1 MRDTAKLLTGGTNH
15 KLSAMKLSMLQ
26 INSCGPVRF
35 YLLLLLFFSI
45 GVSDLLAQTTGRITG
60 RIVEEG
66 TNQPLT
72 GVNIIL
78 QGTDIGTVTNIDGYY
93 TIINIPPETYDMR
106 VSMLGFSTKI
116 VEDVRVHMN
125 ETQTIELSLSEE
137 AYIGE
142 EVVVTAPREQV
153 QMELSQSRTLI
164 TAQNIEDTPVAN
176 LEEMLSN
183 FPGISLTA
191 GSEGTGLVIRGG
203 NLNETNIFVD
213 GLSTRDMRTQQ
224 PNTTL
229 NLTAINELEVMSGG
243 FTAEHGGIRSGL
255 VNVVTREGRR
265 DGYDFI
271 VDFRIAPPQKKHFGP
286 SPYHLDGPF
295 WQVYAGPDAMTGV
308 SREMV
313 ENGEYP
319 FTFIGWNAFAES
331 RLGDGNPDTDFTPQ
345 EALEVWKWQHRPIEY
360 ANQPDYILDMT
371 LAGPIPM
378 LENTTFLVSQRY
390 DDLQLAYP
398 LSRDNSIASST
409 LFKLTSHLG
418 NGRKLSWN
426 HGYLLKKGVSSGQY
440 GTSIGVID
448 GTRQGVSFARNAMFR
463 DNIWHD
469 ATLNPIETRHY
480 RTGLQLNH
488 ALSSNTYYEVA
499 TEFTT
504 YRTQQEPSGVRDT
517 TCIKA
522 IGSRC
527 YDEAPFGYVSS
538 EVGSINENYDILD
551 DFLMSGG
558 GRGRDNSK
566 YWTAAA
572 SFTFTSQIDQRNQLR
587 TGADVEYARYE
598 ERREV
603 NHGESTQPY
612 EETPQNWTRFDATPV
627 NASAFF
633 TNRFELGGMIA
644 NVGIRADYM
653 WYGDKAYILDPEFI
667 FNNLPY
673 DIGTF
678 RDNDLSFSHLQQGG
692 NVSKLYVSPRLGVSH
707 PITTTS
713 KVFFN
718 YGHFYQA
725 PVLDQIYTVRPQG
738 RGAILPNLEA
748 DWPRTISYELG
759 FEVGLTDSY
768 LATFTGYYKDVSNQ
782 LSLQN
787 IVSWD
792 EDNNIQTYE
801 NNSYADIRGVELRL
815 QKAEGIWFRGWTAL
829 EYSARSI
836 GYTGLRYVF
845 EDPLRARD
853 QRESIHDQRSEP
865 TPSITANLTF
875 STPVNFGPRFLGN
888 YFLGGWRLNIN
899 QAWSDGGRYLVNP
912 DARVGQRRYVDAID
926 YWNTDAQLSKDF
938 RVSSHTIG
946 FFVQATNLT
955 NYRGFPNPQRMI
967 EYRESLRFPWY
978 SGDRQGND
986 KWGEWD
992 KDHIELGYH
1001 TWNQFINP
1009 RHFSFGFRMQL

>member
-1 MRDTAKLLTGGTNH
+1 MNYIKKKNQNIGLYRFHAILL
-15 KLSAMKLSMLQ
+15 A
-26 INSCGPVRF
+26 I
-35 YLLLLLFFSI
+35 LLLGTADVF
-45 GVSDLLAQTTGRITG
+45 AQTTGRISG
-60 RIVEEG
+60 RVLEEG
-66 TNQPLT
+66 TNEPLI

-78 QGTDIGTVTNIDGYY
+78 QGTDIGAVTNLDGHY
-93 TIINIPPETYDMR
+93 TIINIPPETYSLR
-106 VSMLGFSTKI
+106 ISMLGFGTKI
-116 VEDVRVHMN
+116 VENVRVHMN
-125 ETQTIELSLSEE
+125 ETQTINVTMREE
-137 AYIGE
+137 AFVGE
-142 EVVVTAPREQV
+142 EVVVTAPREHI

-164 TAQNIEDTPVAN
+164 TAQNIEDSPVAN

-191 GSEGTGLVIRGG
+191 GSDGTGLVIRGG
-203 NLNETNIFVD
+203 NINETNIFVD

-265 DGYDFI
+265 DGYDLI

-308 SREMV
+308 TREMV
-313 ENGEYP
+313 DSGQYP
-319 FTFIGWNAFAES
+319 FTFVGWNEFARS
-331 RLGDGNPDTDFTPQ
+331 SLTDGNPDSDVTPQ
-345 EALEVWKWQHRPIEY
+345 EALEIWKWQHRPREY
-360 ANQPDYILDMT
+360 ANKPDYILDMT
-371 LAGPIPM
+371 LAGPVPF
-378 LENTTFLVSQRY
+378 LSNTTFMISQRF

-398 LSRDNSIASST
+398 LSRNNSIASST

-418 NGRKLSWN
+418 GGRRLSWN
-426 HGYLLKKGVSSGQY
+426 HGYLVRKGVSSGAF
-440 GTSIGVID
+440 GTSVGIID
-448 GTRQGVSFARNAMFR
+448 GTRQGTSFARNALQR
-463 DNIWHD
+463 DYLWHD
-469 ATLNPIETRHY
+469 AALNPIDTYHY
-480 RTGLQLNH
+480 RTGLQFNH
-488 ALSSNTYYEVA
+488 ALSSKTYYEVA

-504 YRTQQEPSGVRDT
+504 YQTRQEPRSMRDLS
-517 TCIKA
+517 CLKV
-522 IGSRC
+522 IGTRC

-538 EVGSINENYDILD
+538 EVGSINESYDILD
-551 DFLMSGG
+551 DFLISGG
-558 GRGRDNSK
+558 GRGRDNSR

-572 SFTFTSQIDQRNQLR
+572 SFTFTSQLDERNQLR
-587 TGADVEYARYE
+587 TGLDVEYAQYR
-598 ERREV
+598 ERQEI
-603 NHGESTQPY
+603 NHGQSTQPY

-627 NASAFF
+627 NASAYV

-644 NVGIRADYM
+644 NVGLRADFM
-653 WYGDKAYILDPEFI
+653 WYGDKAYNLDPDFI

-673 DIGTF
+673 GLNEF
-678 RDNDLSFSHLQQGG
+678 QDNELSYSHLQTGG
-692 NVSKLYVSPRLGVSH
+692 HVSKLYLSPRLGVSH

-725 PVLDQIYTVRPQG
+725 PVLDQIYTVRPLS
-738 RGAILPNLEA
+738 RGAVIPNLEA

-759 FEVGLTDSY
+759 FEVGLLQDY
-768 LATFTGYYKDVSNQ
+768 VATFTGYYKDVSNQ

-792 EDNNIQTYE
+792 EDNNVQTYA

-815 QKAEGIWFRGWTAL
+815 QKVAGVWFRGWTAL
-829 EYSARSI
+829 EYSSRSI
-836 GYTGLRYVF
+836 GFTGLRYVF

-853 QRESIHDQRSEP
+853 QRETVNDQRSEP

-875 STPVNFGPRFLGN
+875 STPVNFGPRLLGN
-888 YFLGGWRLNIN
+888 HFLGGWRLNIN

-926 YWNTDAQLSKDF
+926 YWNTDVQLSKDF
-938 RVSSHTIG
+938 QVYSHTIG
-946 FFVQATNLT
+946 FFAQVTNLT
-955 NYRGFPNPQRMI
+955 NYRGFPRAQRHI
-967 EYRESLRFPWY
+967 EYMESLRFPWY
-978 SGDRQGND
+978 TGERQGND
-986 KWGEWD
+986 RWGEWD
-992 KDHIELGYH
+992 KDHIQLGYH

-1009 RHFSFGFRMQL
+1009 RHFSFGFRMSL